1 MNKTDI
7 ITGACILLTVILA
20 IFRVANIF
28 TQIIAMIG
36 FYMFISILLNGG
48 NK

>member
-1 MNKTDI
+1 MNKIDI
-7 ITGACILLTVILA
+7 IAGVCIVLTIILA

-48 NK
+48 K